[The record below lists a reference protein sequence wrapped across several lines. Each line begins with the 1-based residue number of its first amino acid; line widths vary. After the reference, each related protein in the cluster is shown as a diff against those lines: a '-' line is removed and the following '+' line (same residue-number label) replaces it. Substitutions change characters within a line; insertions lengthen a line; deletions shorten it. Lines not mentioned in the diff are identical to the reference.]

1 MAKVSVNK
9 HQPVYQMPTNPAA
22 VRTKKYALP
31 TKKYITLAMRY
42 FFKTQIKWVLVPVAL
57 ILINAILGITGVY
70 PNYWVYITVFVGT
83 LLYILFWVIQF
94 TGITQLAQYKPMF
107 EKFSY
112 EFDSRQILMKLNH
125 KEGNIM
131 KWEQILE
138 GYKDKDA
145 YVLVISKGQFVHLPF
160 SIFTS
165 EHDIKVFE
173 RILKQKELLKAE
185 K

>member
-31 TKKYITLAMRY
+31 TKKYIFLAMRY
-42 FFKTQIKWVLVPVAL
+42 FFKTQLKWGLIPLAL
-57 ILINAILGITGVY
+57 ILINAILNLTGVY
-70 PNYWVYITVFVGT
+70 SNLWIYITVFVGVV
-83 LLYILFWVIQF
+83 LYVLFWLIQF
-94 TGITQLAQYKPMF
+94 AGITQLAQYKPMF
-107 EKFSY
+107 ERFQY
-112 EFDSRQILMKLNH
+112 EIDNRQILMKLNQ
-125 KEGNIM
+125 KEGSVM
-131 KWEQILE
+131 KWEQILD

-160 SIFTS
+160 NIFTS

-173 RILKQKELLKAE
+173 RILKQKDLLKG
-185 K
+185 

>member
-22 VRTKKYALP
+22 VRTKRYALP
-31 TKKYITLAMRY
+31 TKKYITIAMKH
-42 FFKTQIKWVLVPVAL
+42 FFKSQIKWVLLPVAL
-57 ILINAILGITGVY
+57 LLINAIVSLTGVY
-70 PNYWVYITVFVGT
+70 PNYWIYVVIFVAVI
-83 LLYILFWVIQF
+83 LYVLFWVVQF

-112 EFDSRQILMKLNH
+112 EIDNRQILMKMNA
-125 KEGNIM
+125 KEGSIM
-131 KWEQILE
+131 KWEQIQE
-138 GYKDKDA
+138 VYKDEDA
-145 YVLVISKGQFVHLPF
+145 YIMIISRGQFVQLPF

-173 RILKQKELLKAE
+173 RILKQKEFLKE

>member
-22 VRTKKYALP
+22 VRTKRYALP
-31 TKKYITLAMRY
+31 TKKYIMLAMKN
-42 FFKTQIKWVLVPVAL
+42 FFKAQIKWILLPVAL
-57 ILINAILGITGVY
+57 LLINAVVNITGVY
-70 PNYWVYITVFVGT
+70 SNIWIYVVIVVAVI
-83 LLYILFWVIQF
+83 LYILFWVIQF

-112 EFDSRQILMKLNH
+112 EIDQRQILMKMNA
-125 KEGNIM
+125 KEGSIM
-131 KWEQILE
+131 KWEQIQDV
-138 GYKDKDA
+138 YKDEEA
-145 YVLVISKGQFVHLPF
+145 YVMVISRGQFVHLPF

-173 RILKQKELLKAE
+173 RILRQKEFLKE

>member
-31 TKKYITLAMRY
+31 TQKYISLAMRY
-42 FFKTQIKWVLVPVAL
+42 FFKTQLKWVLVPVAL
-57 ILINAILGITGVY
+57 ILINAVISLTGIY
-70 PNYWVYITVFVGT
+70 PNLWIYITVVVASI
-83 LLYILFWVIQF
+83 LYVLFWLIQF

-112 EFDSRQILMKLNH
+112 EIDNRQIIMKLNV
-125 KEGNIM
+125 KEGSVM

-145 YVLVISKGQFVHLPF
+145 YVLVISKGQFLHLPF
-160 SIFTS
+160 NIFTS

-173 RILKQKELLKAE
+173 RILKQKEILKA
-185 K
+185 

>member
-22 VRTKKYALP
+22 VRTKRYALP
-31 TKKYITLAMRY
+31 TKKYITLAMKN
-42 FFKTQIKWVLVPVAL
+42 FFKAQIKWILLPVAL
-57 ILINAILGITGVY
+57 ILVNAVVSITGVY
-70 PNYWVYITVFVGT
+70 PNIWIYVVIVVAVI
-83 LLYILFWVIQF
+83 LYILFWVIQF

-112 EFDSRQILMKLNH
+112 EIDPRQILMKMNA
-125 KEGNIM
+125 KEGSIM
-131 KWEQILE
+131 KWEQIQDV
-138 GYKDKDA
+138 YKDEEA
-145 YVLVISKGQFVHLPF
+145 YVLVISRGQFVHLPF

-173 RILKQKELLKAE
+173 RILKQKDFLKE

>member
-31 TKKYITLAMRY
+31 TKKYISLAMRH
-42 FFKTQIKWVLVPVAL
+42 FFKTQIKWILLPVAL
-57 ILINAILGITGVY
+57 ILINAILGLTGVY
-70 PNYWVYITVFVGT
+70 PNYWVYITVVVASI
-83 LLYILFWVIQF
+83 LYVLFWLVQF
-94 TGITQLAQYKPMF
+94 TGITQLDQYKPMF

-112 EFDSRQILMKLNH
+112 EFDARQILMKINQ
-125 KEGNIM
+125 KEGSVM
-131 KWEQILE
+131 KWEQIQD

-160 SIFTS
+160 NIFTS
-165 EHDIKVFE
+165 DHDIKVFE
-173 RILKQKELLKAE
+173 RLLKQKDLLKE
-185 K
+185 TK

>member
-22 VRTKKYALP
+22 VRTKRYALP
-31 TKKYITLAMRY
+31 TKKYIALAMRH
-42 FFKTQIKWVLVPVAL
+42 FFKTQLKWGLIPLAL
-57 ILINAILGITGVY
+57 ILINAILNLTGVY
-70 PNYWVYITVFVGT
+70 PNLWIYITVFVVA
-83 LLYILFWVIQF
+83 LLYVLFWLVQF

-112 EFDSRQILMKLNH
+112 EIDNRQILMKLNQ
-125 KEGNIM
+125 KEGSVM
-131 KWEQILE
+131 KWEQIMDA
-138 GYKDKDA
+138 YKDKEA
-145 YVLVISKGQFVHLPF
+145 YVLVISKGQFVYLPF

-173 RILKQKELLKAE
+173 RIMKQKEFLKA
-185 K
+185 